1 MINTGKKAFLWEG
14 LFSCFRK
21 PFSCLAVN
29 ISEVVIMKKA
39 VLTFICSL
47 ILMGGFGAAALPEK
61 AEPAFTQSSYS
72 TQSNY
77 STLSDYDPGSMP
89 KIIYVV

>member
-1 MINTGKKAFLWEG
+1 MEI
-14 LFSCFRK
+14 
-21 PFSCLAVN
+21 
-29 ISEVVIMKKA
+29 IMKKA

-61 AEPAFTQSSYS
+61 AEPAFEQSSYS
-72 TQSNY
+72 TLSN
-77 STLSDYDPGSMP
+77 YDPGSMP

>member
-1 MINTGKKAFLWEG
+1 M
-14 LFSCFRK
+14 
-21 PFSCLAVN
+21 AVN

-61 AEPAFTQSSYS
+61 AEPAFTESSCTAASSYAAL
-72 TQSNY
+72 SN
-77 STLSDYDPGSMP
+77 YDPGSAP
-89 KIIYVV
+89 KIFYVV

>member
-1 MINTGKKAFLWEG
+1 MLLAAKRQLQHMPKISIPPHMEILFL
-14 LFSCFRK
+14 LFVLLMSGRME
-21 PFSCLAVN
+21 
-29 ISEVVIMKKA
+29 IIMKKA

-61 AEPAFTQSSYS
+61 AEPAFEQSSYS
-72 TQSNY
+72 TLSN
-77 STLSDYDPGSMP
+77 YDPGSMP